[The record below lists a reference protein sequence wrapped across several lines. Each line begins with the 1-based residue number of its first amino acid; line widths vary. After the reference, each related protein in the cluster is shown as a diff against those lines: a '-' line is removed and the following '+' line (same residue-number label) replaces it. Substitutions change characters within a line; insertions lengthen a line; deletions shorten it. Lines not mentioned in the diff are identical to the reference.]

1 MPGNASTRFCLI
13 RHGETDWNGEKRI
26 QGQIDIDLNARG
38 RAQAHAV
45 ATGLAGQGFDALY
58 SSDLK
63 RAWHTARI
71 AATDLGTAVSPAPT
85 LRERHFGVLQGVTP
99 AEALEHLPDAHHH
112 HKRRTP
118 DYAFDTGESL
128 IDFAARVMEGLE
140 LMARRHRGG
149 SVLAFTHGGVLDVVH
164 RAATGKPLEAPRDFD
179 LPNAALNWVEHD
191 GAGWRLIRWADRRH
205 LERALDEVTG

>member
-1 MPGNASTRFCLI
+1 MLPTRFCLI

-45 ATGLAGQGFDALY
+45 AAGLAGQGFVAAY

-71 AATDLGTAVSPAPT
+71 AAADLGVAVLPAPI

-99 AEALEHLPDAHHH
+99 AEALDRLPHAHHH

-128 IDFAARVMEGLE
+128 IDFAARVMDGLDA
-140 LMARRHRGG
+140 MARRHRGG
-149 SVLAFTHGGVLDVVH
+149 CVLAFTHGGVLDVVH
-164 RAATGKPLEAPRDFD
+164 RAAAGRPLDAPRDFD
-179 LPNAALNWVEHD
+179 LPNAALNWVERD
-191 GAGWRLIRWADRRH
+191 DAGWRLLAWADRRH
-205 LERALDEVTG
+205 LERTLDEVPG